1 MYLDTARH
9 HIDMALQKLTIE
21 WPKLP
26 DEINA
31 KTIEEFLTN
40 PLAITMSVL
49 LVWVMFILIALKFS
63 SNRKKTSDD
72 QESNSNDSNKYDGD
86 KTDNNT
92 KSNTSSK
99 AEKDEY
105 VRIFQS
111 RINVLKESERQMD
124 ERIEKLEE
132 LLDENNG
139 YQMWSN
145 VLPVALSVIALIVSL
160 RRGR

>member
-1 MYLDTARH
+1 MHPNTTRH
-9 HIDMALQKLTIE
+9 RIIMDLQNLALE

-49 LVWVMFILIALKFS
+49 LVWVVFILVALKFS
-63 SNRKKTSDD
+63 SNRKKNSNN
-72 QESNSNDSNKYDGD
+72 QENDSNKYDGNE
-86 KTDNNT
+86 TDNNT
-92 KSNTSSK
+92 KSNTSTK
-99 AEKDEY
+99 REKDEF
-105 VRIFQS
+105 VRIFES
-111 RINVLKESERQMD
+111 RINALKESERQMD